1 MNDKAGD
8 SLHVDL
14 AVLHHIPLLGLSLL
28 FLSLPFSFVHTS
40 SFLFS
45 LFRQGR
51 GKGEIRER
59 GSISSIFSVP
69 CFVFPSPLLI
79 SLLFLSLL
87 FLLRINPVYLSSSF
101 SLLPSPFSSPTKKHK
116 KRQKHR
122 EMEALF
128 FSYAFSMVGESDVA
142 PVHASAY
149 PSPCPISSVLSIVPK
164 RKRKRVPF
172 IFIVLPLVFYFK
184 GKRTREKKDKKERK
198 DEDEYHLLFATGKT
212 RALAS
217 K

>member
-69 CFVFPSPLLI
+69 CFVFPSPLFI

-101 SLLPSPFSSPTKKHK
+101 SLLPSLHRQKNTRKDKNTGKWRPFSFLMLFQWLGKVTWPLSMLQRIPPLALSPRFFPLFPNGK
-116 KRQKHR
+116 
-122 EMEALF
+122 ESEFLSFSLF
-128 FSYAFSMVGESDVA
+128 FLWFF
-142 PVHASAY
+142 
-149 PSPCPISSVLSIVPK
+149 ISK
-164 RKRKRVPF
+164 ANEQERRKTRKR
-172 IFIVLPLVFYFK
+172 
-184 GKRTREKKDKKERK
+184 
-198 DEDEYHLLFATGKT
+198 GKT
-212 RALAS
+212 KTSTILSLPRA
-217 K
+217 KPEP

>member
-87 FLLRINPVYLSSSF
+87 FLLTILSIYPP
-101 SLLPSPFSSPTKKHK
+101 PSPFSL
-116 KRQKHR
+116 
-122 EMEALF
+122 LF
-128 FSYAFSMVGESDVA
+128 
-142 PVHASAY
+142 
-149 PSPCPISSVLSIVPK
+149 
-164 RKRKRVPF
+164 
-172 IFIVLPLVFYFK
+172 
-184 GKRTREKKDKKERK
+184 TDKKTQEK
-198 DEDEYHLLFATGKT
+198 TKTQGNGGPFLFLCFFNGWGK
-212 RALAS
+212 
-217 K
+217 